1 MKDIPGNPN
10 KTDVTTVKI
19 GTNANAISTAGHF
32 VVVDLK
38 NGKLALASKV
48 ERKDNANWSSEWE
61 LKADSNL
68 CDKGIAELGTS
79 NQGECKVTD
88 ASKLLYVLK
97 I

>member
-1 MKDIPGNPN
+1 MKDIPQNPN
-10 KTDVTTVKI
+10 KKEITTVKL
-19 GTNANAISTAGHF
+19 GTTNVGSTEGNF

-61 LKADSNL
+61 LKEDSNL
-68 CDKGIAELGTS
+68 CDKGIAELGTDD
-79 NQGECKVTD
+79 QGACKVTD